1 MPTPPV
7 GPPALTEVAP
17 SASPA
22 AAPAPFLGAADLIA
36 AGDYPGVLRLV
47 ESYASAHPDGAAWAP
62 ADLAEAR
69 RLEQIVRAKYLEQ
82 NDAARVRW
90 AQRETEPALEAARAL
105 ESAYRGTAL
114 ERSAADLVRWFE
126 ANRTA
131 ASR

>member
-22 AAPAPFLGAADLIA
+22 AAPAPFSARPIA
-36 AGDYPGVLRLV
+36 AGDYPGCSGWWKR
-47 ESYASAHPDGAAWAP
+47 GAPTAP
-62 ADLAEAR
+62 PGAGGLAEAR